1 MTKTIEELQ
10 QEKDEFISNFPLT
23 KTFTTKKNQV
33 VTRKLYSFEAD
44 YPSSEIKKTIFSHGK
59 SGYTLWFLNAKKT
72 LCVVDGATVK
82 GNKVYVTISIDA
94 KGKQKQTY
102 MTLDRFLSLIDKGDF
117 TITLAK
123 FNETY
128 LKPIVES
135 KYYKNK
141 LAEFDLK
148 IAEAKKIQV

>member
-33 VTRKLYSFEAD
+33 ITRKLYSFEAD
-44 YPSSEIKKTIFSHGK
+44 YPSLETKKIIFSHGK
-59 SGYTLWFLNAKKT
+59 SGYTLWFLNAKKK
-72 LCVVDGATVK
+72 LCVVDNAIVK
-82 GNKVYVTISIDA
+82 NNNVYLKISIDV
-94 KGKQKQTY
+94 KEKQKKTY

-128 LKPIVES
+128 LQPIVES

-148 IAEAKKIQV
+148 IAEAKKIQA

>member
-10 QEKDEFISNFPLT
+10 QEKEKFINNFPLT
-23 KTFTTKKNQV
+23 KTFTTKKNQKI
-33 VTRKLYSFEAD
+33 TRKLYSFEAD
-44 YPSSEIKKTIFSHGK
+44 YPSLETKKTIFSHGK
-59 SGYTLWFLNAKKT
+59 SGYTLWFLNAKKK
-72 LCVVDGATVK
+72 LCVVDAAIVK
-82 GNKVYVTISIDA
+82 NNNVYVTISIDA
-94 KGKQKQTY
+94 KGNQKQTY

-128 LKPIVES
+128 LQPIVES

-148 IAEAKKIQV
+148 IAEAKKIQA

>member
-1 MTKTIEELQ
+1 MTKTVEELR

-23 KTFTTKKNQV
+23 KTFTTKKNQTI
-33 VTRKLYSFEAD
+33 TRKLYSFEAD
-44 YPSSEIKKTIFSHGK
+44 YPSLETKKTIFSHGK
-59 SGYTLWFLNAKKT
+59 SGYTLWFLNAKKK
-72 LCVVDGATVK
+72 LCVVDDAVVK
-82 GNKVYVTISIDA
+82 NNNVYLTISIDV
-94 KGKQKQTY
+94 KGNQKKTY

-128 LKPIVES
+128 LQPIVES

-148 IAEAKKIQV
+148 IAEAKKIQA